1 MRQKDCYRK
10 KGWGELRG
18 KVVVVAVEATKEQVS
33 RSGLMWALTNVVQPG
48 DSIKLLGVIPV
59 FCSNIRALGLS
70 GLAFA
75 TDCITT
81 QWRSRLGTVSDQRQV
96 FVNSCSQMVLQ
107 LHQFYDPEK
116 IKIRIK
122 ILSGSF
128 CGAVAAE
135 AKRAKSSWV
144 ILDRKLKNE
153 KKYCMEGLN
162 CSVVVMERSGPN
174 VLRLNLILS
183 TAMEHNAF
191 PRNFKG
197 KSEHEDTIKG
207 PIVTPASSVKQGS
220 KTASITGTPLP
231 FSQNEVKN
239 LEEPVSNS
247 ESEIIM
253 SLSSCGS
260 YFQPWI
266 SNAIC
271 ADDDFSK
278 NININQVLVSPTEA
292 LDHEAVLGV
301 LNCKI
306 DVNISRSVREAISLG
321 PNATTASPP
330 LCSICQHKAP
340 LFGNPP
346 RWFTFAELKLATAGF
361 SQENFLAESEVGS
374 VHRGVLSD
382 GQNVAIK
389 QYKLAGTQGDEE
401 FWSEVEVLSC
411 TQHRNVVMLIG
422 FCMEYGRKILVYEYI
437 CNGSL
442 YSHLHEKNENVL
454 NWSAR
459 KKIAL
464 GVARGLRYLHEE
476 CRVGCI
482 VHSDIRPC
490 NIFLTHDFD
499 ALVGNFGLMKCHT
512 NGEIRV
518 VESTVM
524 GRLGYLAP
532 EYTENGEIT
541 EKTDV
546 YSFGVLLLELLTGCK
561 ALDRN
566 QQCLHE
572 WGLVER
578 GDIDEVVDPRIR
590 NCSINEE
597 LRRMLQCSILCI
609 QHGPHLRPSM
619 SQVLQMLEGYVLK
632 SPKE

>member
-1 MRQKDCYRK
+1 MKQKDCYRK
-10 KGWGELRG
+10 VTG
-18 KVVVVAVEATKEQVS
+18 KVVVVAVEATKEVS

-48 DSIKLLGVIPV
+48 DCIKLLAVIPP
-59 FCSNIRALGLS
+59 FCSNIRSLGLS

-75 TDCITT
+75 TDCITA
-81 QWRSRLGTVSDQRQV
+81 QWRSRLGTVSDQKEV

-153 KKYCMEGLN
+153 KKYCMEELN
-162 CSVVVMERSGPN
+162 CSVVIMERSGPN

-183 TAMEHNAF
+183 TNMEHNAF

-197 KSEHEDTIKG
+197 KSEHANTIKC
-207 PIVTPASSVKQGS
+207 PIVTPGSSLKQGS
-220 KTASITGTPLP
+220 KTASIIGTPSTPWTWTSPFYQYGNDGGRRKDLP

-239 LEEPVSNS
+239 VEEGVSNS

-271 ADDDFSK
+271 GDEEFSK
-278 NININQVLVSPTEA
+278 NININEA
-292 LDHEAVLGV
+292 LVHKLDHDPVLGV

-321 PNATTASPP
+321 RNGTTASLP

-361 SQENFLAESEVGS
+361 SQENLLAENEVGS

-382 GQNVAIK
+382 GQVVAIK
-389 QYKLAGTQGDEE
+389 QCKLAATQDDEE
-401 FWSEVEVLSC
+401 FSAQVQVLSC

-422 FCMEYGRKILVYEYI
+422 FCLEYGRKILVYEYI

-482 VHSDIRPC
+482 VHGDIRPC
-490 NIFLTHDFD
+490 NIFLTHDFEP
-499 ALVGNFGLMKCHT
+499 LVCLNFNMKMH
-512 NGEIRV
+512 R
-518 VESTVM
+518 
-524 GRLGYLAP
+524 YLAP
-532 EYTENGEIT
+532 EYTESGDIT
-541 EKTDV
+541 EKADV
-546 YSFGVLLLELLTGCK
+546 YSFGVLLLELLTGRK
-561 ALDRN
+561 ALDRSH
-566 QQCLHE
+566 QCLHE

-578 GDIDEVVDPRIR
+578 GDIDEVVDPNIR
-590 NCSINEE
+590 NCIIDEE
-597 LRRMLQCSILCI
+597 LHRMLQCSTLCI
-609 QHGPHLRPSM
+609 QHHPRLRPPM
-619 SQVLQMLEGYVLK
+619 SQVLQILEGYVLQ
-632 SPKE
+632 S

>member
-1 MRQKDCYRK
+1 MKQKDCYRK
-10 KGWGELRG
+10 VTG
-18 KVVVVAVEATKEQVS
+18 KVVVVAVEATKEVS

-48 DSIKLLGVIPV
+48 DCIKLLAVIPP

-75 TDCITT
+75 TDCITA
-81 QWRSRLGTVSDQRQV
+81 QWRSRLGTVSDQKEV

-153 KKYCMEGLN
+153 KKYCMEELN
-162 CSVVVMERSGPN
+162 CSVVIMERSGPN

-183 TAMEHNAF
+183 SNMEHNAF

-197 KSEHEDTIKG
+197 KSEHANTIKC
-207 PIVTPASSVKQGS
+207 PIVTPGSSLKQGS
-220 KTASITGTPLP
+220 KTASIVGTPSTPWTWTSPFYQYGNDGGRRKDLP

-239 LEEPVSNS
+239 VEEGVSNS
-247 ESEIIM
+247 ECEIIM

-271 ADDDFSK
+271 GDEEFSK
-278 NININQVLVSPTEA
+278 NININEALVSPTEVLVHK
-292 LDHEAVLGV
+292 LDHDPVLGV

-321 PNATTASPP
+321 RNGTTASLP

-361 SQENFLAESEVGS
+361 SQENLLAENEVGS

-382 GQNVAIK
+382 GQVVAIK
-389 QYKLAGTQGDEE
+389 QCKLAATQDDEE
-401 FWSEVEVLSC
+401 FSAQVQVLSC

-422 FCMEYGRKILVYEYI
+422 FCLEYGRKILVYEYI

-442 YSHLHEKNENVL
+442 YSHLHE
-454 NWSAR
+454 
-459 KKIAL
+459 
-464 GVARGLRYLHEE
+464 
-476 CRVGCI
+476 
-482 VHSDIRPC
+482 
-490 NIFLTHDFD
+490 
-499 ALVGNFGLMKCHT
+499 
-512 NGEIRV
+512 
-518 VESTVM
+518 
-524 GRLGYLAP
+524 
-532 EYTENGEIT
+532 YTESGDIT
-541 EKTDV
+541 EKADV
-546 YSFGVLLLELLTGCK
+546 YSFGVLLLELLTGRK
-561 ALDRN
+561 ALDRSH
-566 QQCLHE
+566 QCLHE

-578 GDIDEVVDPRIR
+578 GDINEVVDPNIR
-590 NCSINEE
+590 NCIIDEE
-597 LRRMLQCSILCI
+597 LHRMLQCSTLSASNTILI
-609 QHGPHLRPSM
+609 
-619 SQVLQMLEGYVLK
+619 
-632 SPKE
+632 